1 MDDSTAETLGA
12 CREKKRGSGQHA
24 MPNTRL
30 APAYQD
36 STYHAVSPSPEV
48 PPTSEAKRKRSV
60 GTGAAP
66 RAKLQKFAPPALGAN
81 GRPIILANVKYSVD
95 LAALKEYAATE
106 EAGHTKA
113 SHDVKEHRSALTER
127 EVLQRFFR
135 HVVPTASGDGLCTVS
150 YTRSEVGQALVEA
163 GLLRQA
169 RLYPDTYWS
178 CATQLGHKLRNMAL
192 GKFYVEMD
200 DKAAA
205 GSHAVLRS
213 KGAH

>member
-12 CREKKRGSGQHA
+12 CRESERGSGQHTV
-24 MPNTRL
+24 PNTRL
-30 APAYQD
+30 APAYPD
-36 STYHAVSPSPEV
+36 STSPEV
-48 PPTSEAKRKRSV
+48 PPTCEAKRKRSV

-66 RAKLQKFAPPALGAN
+66 RAKLQKFVPPALGAN
-81 GRPIILANVKYSVD
+81 GRPIVLANVKYSVD

-192 GKFYVEMD
+192 GKFYGKRLLETY
-200 DKAAA
+200 
-205 GSHAVLRS
+205 
-213 KGAH
+213 